1 MLYEK
6 PGDCVA
12 HFKATVLVMQNG
24 NDRVTTW
31 AHQPLQS
38 DLELTDEDLKALIA
52 QPLKS
57 KKKKKAAKA

>member
-1 MLYEK
+1 
-6 PGDCVA
+6 
-12 HFKATVLVMQNG
+12 VLVMQNG
-24 NDRVTTW
+24 NDRITTW

-57 KKKKKAAKA
+57 KKKKKPKA